1 MCTHAHARTCTYTKP
16 PVVPVW
22 LPAATSVAPFAWL
35 VTMITLAR
43 RWHTGYPRLICTAQH
58 SEFRLTPGTHLAA
71 IIYLPLLSPHITVTL
86 PLYAMTSK
94 ICSIVPMRSFFFSNA
109 MMREASKTFLC
120 LSRWLEKFSFL
131 FVFLPSC
138 CLLSACVSN
147 REHAHSQ
154 IHQSEELKRK
164 RTKKSKQRKQSF
176 LSELHQTLCHIQQTL
191 TIVEAPKTEH

>member
-1 MCTHAHARTCTYTKP
+1 MYTHAHARTCTYTKP

-86 PLYAMTSK
+86 PLYAMTNK
-94 ICSIVPMRSFFFSNA
+94 ICSIVQMRSFFFSNA
-109 MMREASKTFLC
+109 MMHEASKTFLR

-131 FVFLPSC
+131 FFSC
-138 CLLSACVSN
+138 QAVVCWLHACRIGNMLTVKHIRARN
-147 REHAHSQ
+147 
-154 IHQSEELKRK
+154 LKK
-164 RTKKSKQRKQSF
+164 RTEDQNKGNKAFFQSYIKHFAIFSKHSR
-176 LSELHQTLCHIQQTL
+176 
-191 TIVEAPKTEH
+191 